1 MIPKIQ
7 VISLDLPNWKIVRD
21 HLKKDGF
28 LQKSDLVKIIKQSTE
43 VFKAEGN
50 VVNISDP
57 VTVVGDIHGQFYDLL
72 KLLSIGG
79 NPETTKYLFLGDF
92 VDRGIFAIEVLVL
105 LLTIKLNRP
114 GTITLIRGNHECRQ
128 MTTSF
133 NFREECLAK
142 FDQEIYDLFIEMFD
156 CLPISAIINGKFI
169 AFHGGISPDLKTIAE
184 LNKIDRFK
192 EPPVSGALCDILWS
206 DPTDRPDGILDSDY
220 IPNDQRGCSYF
231 YGHKSLNTFLSKN
244 NLSSVIRGHE
254 VQLEGY
260 KMFNWKSKAF
270 PQVITIFSAPNYCD
284 SYNNK
289 GAIIK
294 FENNSL
300 NIQQFHYSQHPYY
313 LPNFMNIFEW
323 SVPFVTEKISDIFND
338 IIQKTGQDDETDEVS
353 KEKAKH
359 VASIKARIKFI
370 GKMAIM
376 QKVLREE
383 HENIVKI
390 KEMNNNKIPVGLL
403 LEGKEAIEGFSKFK
417 LSDAK
422 NEMRP
427 LMK

>member
-1 MIPKIQ
+1 MI
-7 VISLDLPNWKIVRD
+7 RD
-21 HLKKDGF
+21 HLKRDG
-28 LQKSDLVKIIKQSTE
+28 LLNKEDVIKIIKTATE
-43 VFKAEGN
+43 ILRNEGN
-50 VVNISDP
+50 VVNIADP

-79 NPETTKYLFLGDF
+79 NPETSKYLFLGDF
-92 VDRGIFAIEVLVL
+92 VDRGIFAIEVMVL
-105 LLTIKLNRP
+105 ILSLKINRP
-114 GTITLIRGNHECRQ
+114 NTITIIRGNHECRQ
-128 MTTSF
+128 MTSSF

-142 FDQEIYDLFIEMFD
+142 MDQDVYELFMDLFD

-169 AFHGGISPDLKTIAE
+169 AFHGGISPELKTIAE

-192 EPPVSGALCDILWS
+192 EPPVSGVLCDLLWS
-206 DPTDRPDGILDSDY
+206 DPVDRNDGVLERDFVE
-220 IPNDQRGCSYF
+220 NDQRGCSYF
-231 YGHKSLNTFLSKN
+231 YGVKSLSNFLSKN
-244 NLSSVIRGHE
+244 GLLSVIRGHE

-260 KMFNWKSKAF
+260 KMFNWKSKNF

-300 NIQQFHYSQHPYY
+300 NIQQFHYTQHPYY

-323 SVPFVTEKISDIFND
+323 SVPFVTEKISDMFND
-338 IIQKTGQDDETDEVS
+338 IVSQHGEENDEEMDEKT
-353 KEKAKH
+353 KEKKKH
-359 VASIKARIKFI
+359 IASIKARIKFI

-376 QKVLREE
+376 QRTLREQ

-390 KEMNNNKIPVGLL
+390 KSMNNNKLPMGLL
-403 LEGKEAIEGFSKFK
+403 MEGKEAIDSFSKFK
-417 LSDAK
+417 ADDAK

-427 LMK
+427 AFKK

>member
-1 MIPKIQ
+1 M
-7 VISLDLPNWKIVRD
+7 PNWKTIRD
-21 HLKKDGF
+21 HLKRDGR
-28 LQKSDLVKIIKQSTE
+28 LLKADIVKIIKLATE
-43 VFKAEGN
+43 ILKTEGN
-50 VVNISDP
+50 LVAISDP

-72 KLLSIGG
+72 KLLSVGG
-79 NPETTKYLFLGDF
+79 NPDTTKYLFLGDF
-92 VDRGIFAIEVLVL
+92 VDRGIFSLECMVLIL
-105 LLTIKLNRP
+105 ALKLSRP
-114 GTITLIRGNHECRQ
+114 ATITLIRGNHECRQ
-128 MTTSF
+128 MTITF

-142 FDQEIYDLFIEMFD
+142 QDQEIYDLFMDLFD
-156 CLPISAIINGKFI
+156 ALPISALINGKFI
-169 AFHGGISPDLKTIAE
+169 AFHGGISPDFKTISE

-192 EPPVSGALCDILWS
+192 EPPATGALCDILWS
-206 DPTDRPDGILDSDY
+206 DPVDRADGALEDDFID
-220 IPNDQRGCSYF
+220 NQQRGCSYF
-231 YGHKSLNTFLSKN
+231 YGAKSLNSFLSKN
-244 NLSSVIRGHE
+244 GLLSVIRGHE

-260 KMFNWKSKAF
+260 KMFNWKSKNF
-270 PQVITIFSAPNYCD
+270 PQVITVFSAPNYCD

-323 SVPFVTEKISDIFND
+323 SVPFVTEKISDMFHD
-338 IIQKTGQDDETDEVS
+338 IVSRQGEEADEESAES

-359 VASIKARIKFI
+359 AASIKARIKFI

-376 QKVLREE
+376 QKTLREQ

-390 KEMNNNKIPVGLL
+390 KSMNNNKLPMGLL
-403 LEGKEAIEGFSKFK
+403 LEGKEAIEGFSKMK
-417 LSDAK
+417 VSDAK

-427 LMK
+427 KMK